1 MSFKSSCSSRKFP
14 SVRVACNRFVGIMS
28 GPCVDVWKSAFPSP
42 QHEVLPAPG
51 RSTRDDI
58 MIIHPLTSV
67 SMPTAGPRPRPR
79 DTVHPTSS
87 GTPQSHHAAGEDPP
101 RNPRLHRRTPSGS
114 PWPMHGLLDQGRTW
128 IQDTDTRIPGGRCN
142 GTPPGGLACFAP
154 SRRQGLA
161 LTCCGRDCGL
171 AKLAFIQPIPCGGPV
186 SDAHRL
192 QRTLGGR

>member
-14 SVRVACNRFVGIMS
+14 SVRVACNRCVGIMS

-79 DTVHPTSS
+79 DTVRPTSS

-142 GTPPGGLACFAP
+142 GTPPGVLRAFEKTGPRTYVLWSRLRAGQVSLYPAYPVRGSRQRRTPP
-154 SRRQGLA
+154 SANPGGS
-161 LTCCGRDCGL
+161 LT
-171 AKLAFIQPIPCGGPV
+171 A
-186 SDAHRL
+186 
-192 QRTLGGR
+192 